1 MRTSSPGA
9 EGRSQRGEAG
19 RLVAPSPEPGYPRP
33 PRPAPRP
40 PPRAHTGGA
49 RGTPRPQPYPAGR
62 SPCAAPGVPAARDFG
77 ASAERKRERR
87 QPQIGGDAAWQR
99 GRRPRRF
106 CSARVCVGSCPR
118 RAAGRDERAFCVRR
132 AAALAFHS

>member
-19 RLVAPSPEPGYPRP
+19 LWPQVRSRATPG
-33 PRPAPRP
+33 RPAPRP